1 MINRRSMLKLLT
13 LAPIAAP
20 AVAAMPA
27 AASTRYAIVAGDY
40 FPISN
45 SESPIIVMG
54 RAHGVPV
61 YDPRIALTGE
71 VGPEMTFKRRGLRA
85 ETAQSVPAHAP
96 YHPEL
101 TVHA

>member
-1 MINRRSMLKLLT
+1 MINRRSMLKLIG

-27 AASTRYAIVAGDY
+27 AAPTRYAIVAGDY

-61 YDPRIALTGE
+61 YDPRMYMTGE
-71 VGPEMTFKRRGLRA
+71 AGPEKTWTRHGLRA
-85 ETAQSVPAHAP
+85 ETAQSAPAHAP